1 MRGWRGSRWR
11 ELNPAELRS
20 AWTGEDARPHT
31 NNSAWTGEDA
41 RLSTNHSAKSGEGA
55 RPHTNNSAYVR
66 TTRSLQSDS
75 GQA

>member
-1 MRGWRGSRWR
+1 VARAKSCRAALGLDGRG
-11 ELNPAELRS
+11 
-20 AWTGEDARPHT
+20 ARPHT

-41 RLSTNHSAKSGEGA
+41 RLSTN
-55 RPHTNNSAYVR
+55 NSAYVR